1 MKIVVVN
8 NYKEPNQT
16 EKAVQ
21 NIEKCAGQSVEK
33 IDYKEPDLR
42 SRVIESGPDLVILT
56 GSSALLSKPRT
67 RELFQPEMDLIRK
80 AKFPILGIC
89 YGHQII
95 GSAFDTP
102 MRDLGR
108 MLRGYEKV
116 SVVRKHPLF
125 DGLPTDLVV
134 AESHRQELTKV
145 PDEFQHLAQS
155 RTSKVEA
162 IAHRSKPIY
171 GVQFHPERSNDD
183 HPHGR
188 IIIQNLMKQIRDSN
202 SISSV
207 EQSGNRAP
215 SPETRWRD
223 MGWRT

>member
-16 EKAVQ
+16 ERAIQ
-21 NIEKCAGQSVEK
+21 NIEKSTRQSVQK
-33 IDYKEPDLR
+33 INYKEPDLY
-42 SRVIESGPDLVILT
+42 SRVVSSGPDLLILT
-56 GSSALLSKPRT
+56 GSSSLLSKPRT
-67 RELFQPEMDLIRK
+67 RELFQPELDLVRT

-95 GSAFDTP
+95 GSAFGAP
-102 MRDLGR
+102 MRDLGQ

-116 SVVRKHPLF
+116 SVVQKHPLF
-125 DGLPTDLVV
+125 DGLPSDLVV

-155 RTSKVEA
+155 TTSKVEA
-162 IAHRSKPIY
+162 IVHRSRPIY
-171 GVQFHPERSNDD
+171 GVQFHPERSTDD

-188 IIIQNLMKQIRDSN
+188 IIIQNLLKQIRGS
-202 SISSV
+202 
-207 EQSGNRAP
+207 
-215 SPETRWRD
+215 
-223 MGWRT
+223 

>member
-1 MKIVVVN
+1 LKIVVVN

-21 NIEKCAGQSVEK
+21 NIEKCTGQSAEK
-33 IDYKEPDLR
+33 IDYKEQDLHA
-42 SRVIESGPDLVILT
+42 RVVESGPDLLILT

-67 RELFQPEMDLIRK
+67 RELFRPEIDLIRK
-80 AKFPILGIC
+80 AQFPILGIC

-95 GSAFDTP
+95 GSAFGAP
-102 MRDLGR
+102 MRDLGQ
-108 MLRGYEKV
+108 MLRGYEKI
-116 SVVRKHPLF
+116 SVVQKHPLF
-125 DGLPTDLVV
+125 DGLPSDLLV

-155 RTSKVEA
+155 TTSKVEA
-162 IAHRSKPIY
+162 IVHRSKPIY

-188 IIIQNLMKQIRDSN
+188 KIIQNLLKQIR
-202 SISSV
+202 
-207 EQSGNRAP
+207 GA
-215 SPETRWRD
+215 
-223 MGWRT
+223 

>member
-8 NYKEPNQT
+8 NYKELGQT

-33 IDYKEPDLR
+33 IDFNEQDLY
-42 SRVIESGPDLVILT
+42 SRVVESGPDLVILT

-67 RELFQPEMDLIRK
+67 RELFQPEMDLVRK
-80 AKFPILGIC
+80 AKFPVLGIC

-95 GSAFDTP
+95 GSAFGAP
-102 MRDLGR
+102 MRDLGQ

-116 SVVRKHPLF
+116 NVVRKHPLF
-125 DGLPTDLVV
+125 DGLPSDLVV
-134 AESHRQELTKV
+134 AESHRQELIKV

-155 RTSKVEA
+155 TTTRVEA
-162 IAHRSKPIY
+162 IVHRSKPIY

-188 IIIQNLMKQIRDSN
+188 MIIQNLVKQIR
-202 SISSV
+202 
-207 EQSGNRAP
+207 RF
-215 SPETRWRD
+215 
-223 MGWRT
+223 

>member
-1 MKIVVVN
+1 LKIVVVN
-8 NYKEPNQT
+8 NYKEQNQT
-16 EKAVQ
+16 ERAVL
-21 NIEKCAGQSVEK
+21 NIEKSTEQAVQK
-33 IDYKEPDLR
+33 IDYMEPDLH
-42 SRVIESGPDLVILT
+42 SRVVDAGPDLVILT

-67 RELFQPEMDLIRK
+67 RELFQPEIDLVRK

-95 GSAFDTP
+95 GLAFGTP
-102 MRDLGR
+102 MRDLGQ

-116 SVVRKHPLF
+116 NVLRKHPLF
-125 DGLPTDLVV
+125 DGLPSDLVV

-155 RTSKVEA
+155 TTSKVEA
-162 IAHRSKPIY
+162 IVHRSRPIY

-188 IIIQNLMKQIRDSN
+188 IIIQNLLKQIR
-202 SISSV
+202 
-207 EQSGNRAP
+207 GF
-215 SPETRWRD
+215 
-223 MGWRT
+223 

>member
-8 NYKEPNQT
+8 NYKELNQA
-16 EKAVQ
+16 ERAVQ
-21 NIEKCAGQSVEK
+21 NIEKCTGQSVEK
-33 IDYKEPDLR
+33 IDYKEPDLY
-42 SRVIESGPDLVILT
+42 SGVVGSGPDLIILT
-56 GSSALLSKPRT
+56 GSSSLLSKPRT
-67 RELFQPEMDLIRK
+67 GELFQPEMDLVRK

-95 GSAFDTP
+95 GSAFGAP
-102 MRDLGR
+102 MRDLGQ

-125 DGLPTDLVV
+125 DGLPSDLVV

-145 PDEFQHLAQS
+145 PSEFQHLAQS
-155 RTSKVEA
+155 TMSKVEA
-162 IAHRSKPIY
+162 MVHRSRPIF

-188 IIIQNLMKQIRDSN
+188 IIIQNLLKHIR
-202 SISSV
+202 
-207 EQSGNRAP
+207 GF
-215 SPETRWRD
+215 
-223 MGWRT
+223 

>member
-1 MKIVVVN
+1 MKIVVLN
-8 NYKEPNQT
+8 NYKEPSQT
-16 EKAVQ
+16 DRAVQ
-21 NIEKCAGQSVEK
+21 NIENSIGQSVEK
-33 IDYKEPDLR
+33 IDYKQPDLYD
-42 SRVIESGPDLVILT
+42 RVVGSGPDLVILT
-56 GSSALLSKPRT
+56 GSSALLSKPST
-67 RELFQPEMDLIRK
+67 RELFQPEMVLVRK

-95 GSAFDTP
+95 GSAFGAIT
-102 MRDLGR
+102 RDMGQ

-125 DGLPTDLVV
+125 DGLPSELVV

-155 RTSKVEA
+155 TTSKVEA
-162 IAHRSKPIY
+162 IVHRSRSIY

-188 IIIQNLMKQIRDSN
+188 ILIQNLLKQILGS
-202 SISSV
+202 
-207 EQSGNRAP
+207 
-215 SPETRWRD
+215 
-223 MGWRT
+223 